1 MRFYWLL
8 LIPFTSIAAEVST
21 VDTTK
26 TGLEILVVFTDDQ
39 LSQNLEKNFNVS
51 SCKARI
57 NYSFSLKEYFFPTN
71 CRAHITKFLLDNG
84 YKPDQLSRTFVK

>member
-1 MRFYWLL
+1 MRFLMIF
-8 LIPFTSIAAEVST
+8 LISFSALAVEVST
-21 VDTTK
+21 IETTK

-39 LSQNLEKNFNVS
+39 LSQNLEKNFSVS

-57 NYSFSLKEYFFPTN
+57 NYSFSLKEYFFPVN
-71 CRAHITKFLLDNG
+71 CRAHLTKYLLDNG